1 MGDRKIGPGH
11 GKDILNL
18 LKVWD
23 FHLAS
28 QKTDYLPLRR
38 NVPNSDKLKL
48 KFQLGLG
55 IVVHAFI

>member
-28 QKTDYLPLRR
+28 QKTDHLPLRR

-48 KFQLGLG
+48 RHL
-55 IVVHAFI
+55 